1 MFNSFLDGSKPSI
14 ECTAVS
20 NATGLSVPSNGLLY
34 PPASVEDIPFVTRPV
49 SEGDVLERKG
59 MVVRRVPDPCDNM
72 PLPGVLVCAN
82 ILVSKHQYEAGMSR
96 LTITLSEARYRALKE
111 ASAQRDK
118 TIGQLI
124 DESLDFY
131 GIKSRQDASDLVR
144 RARARSKLTEDQAL
158 AVAQEQIKAVRR
170 KP

>member
-1 MFNSFLDGSKPSI
+1 
-14 ECTAVS
+14 
-20 NATGLSVPSNGLLY
+20 
-34 PPASVEDIPFVTRPV
+34 
-49 SEGDVLERKG
+49 
-59 MVVRRVPDPCDNM
+59 
-72 PLPGVLVCAN
+72 
-82 ILVSKHQYEAGMSR
+82 MSR

-131 GIKSRQDASDLVR
+131 GIKSREDARALVH
-144 RARARSKLTEDQAL
+144 RARARSKLGDDQAM
-158 AVAQEQIKAVRR
+158 AVAQEQVRAVRR